1 MSAIENLFGLAPP
14 PAQPKG
20 INFVWPDVEL
30 LLGCSLP
37 KDFKDTVT
45 CYGSGVFQPSAI
57 QLCNYLDR
65 NFNYCDHLLIAARN
79 ILGDDAP
86 QPLFPNVDGL
96 LPFAS
101 QGVDTVFL
109 WNPAVNPWQVI
120 CVSETTDAIPVV
132 VPNITTIDF
141 LLCFFKVAATW
152 PDDSIESA
160 LQLPELPTIPQSFQP
175 IEHDEP
181 IDHSVAIPIALGG
194 GLRVFRIVN
203 RLSIAVPVAYVL
215 SRAVKP
221 SRNRTNWEVDWA
233 WRPPHVPSN
242 DRPAGSV
249 RLSVQPPSQNTRT
262 PLEEWNLFRANYVS
276 YSWREHSVSETAF
289 GPMYR
294 VAAANGDISES
305 GVTCHIHYLA
315 VTAGLFWKLDCLCDS
330 EIYEQ
335 VNSDALR
342 AAQSIRAVVA

>member
-45 CYGSGVFQPSAI
+45 RYGSGVFQPSAI

-86 QPLFPNVDGL
+86 QSLFPNVDGL

-120 CVSETTDAIPVV
+120 CV
-132 VPNITTIDF
+132 
-141 LLCFFKVAATW
+141 
-152 PDDSIESA
+152 
-160 LQLPELPTIPQSFQP
+160 
-175 IEHDEP
+175 
-181 IDHSVAIPIALGG
+181 
-194 GLRVFRIVN
+194 
-203 RLSIAVPVAYVL
+203 
-215 SRAVKP
+215 
-221 SRNRTNWEVDWA
+221 
-233 WRPPHVPSN
+233 
-242 DRPAGSV
+242 
-249 RLSVQPPSQNTRT
+249 
-262 PLEEWNLFRANYVS
+262 
-276 YSWREHSVSETAF
+276 
-289 GPMYR
+289 
-294 VAAANGDISES
+294 
-305 GVTCHIHYLA
+305 
-315 VTAGLFWKLDCLCDS
+315 
-330 EIYEQ
+330 
-335 VNSDALR
+335 
-342 AAQSIRAVVA
+342 